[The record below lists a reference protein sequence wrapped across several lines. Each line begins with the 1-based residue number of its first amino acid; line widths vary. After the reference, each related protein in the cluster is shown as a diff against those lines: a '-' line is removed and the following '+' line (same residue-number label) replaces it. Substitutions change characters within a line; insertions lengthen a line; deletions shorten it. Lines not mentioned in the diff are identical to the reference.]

1 MAPSLSQARL
11 LRSFQGSTNNMQP
24 ASAKIR
30 VALVGTGY
38 YSQFH
43 IDGWQKHPEAQLC
56 AVCDLD
62 QSRAATTAR
71 EHAIAASYTD
81 VARMLLEV
89 KPDVIDIVTP
99 PATHASVVEQAIGK
113 VPYAVCQK
121 PLTGIYAQA
130 LALTQK
136 AETHH
141 TTLLV
146 HENFRFTPW
155 FREVKRLIDSGHFGR
170 LYGVTFRLRPGDGQG
185 LSAYLDRQPHFQ
197 KMPRLLV
204 AETAIHLIDAFRFLA
219 GEVKGV
225 YAQLRRL
232 NPAIAGEDAG
242 IIVFEFDSGAAGI
255 FDGNRLN
262 EHPAANQRRT
272 MGELWVEGERGVLRL
287 DGEARLW
294 FKPHGQP
301 EQEHVYDQGRT
312 DSFGGGA
319 SQALQAHVIDGI
331 KRGTPLQNL
340 ARNYLENIRIQEAV
354 YRSHETGCRI
364 DLASFQTGDA

>member
-1 MAPSLSQARL
+1 MPHAA
-11 LRSFQGSTNNMQP
+11 
-24 ASAKIR
+24 AKTR

-43 IDGWQKHPEAQLC
+43 IDGWQKHPEAELC

-62 QSRAATTAR
+62 PNRAAAAAR
-71 EHAIAASYTD
+71 EHAITASYTD

-99 PATHASVVEQAIGK
+99 PATHALVVEQAIGK
-113 VPYAVCQK
+113 VPFAVCQK
-121 PLTGIYAQA
+121 PFTGNYTQA

-136 AETHH
+136 AEASS

-155 FREVKRLIDSGHFGR
+155 FRETKRLIDSGHLGR
-170 LYGVTFRLRPGDGQG
+170 LHGITFRLRPGDGQG
-185 LSAYLDRQPHFQ
+185 PSAYLDRQPYFQ

-204 AETAIHLIDAFRFLA
+204 TETAVHLIDAFRFLA
-219 GEVKGV
+219 GEVKSV

-232 NPAIAGEDAG
+232 NPLIAGEDAG
-242 IIVFEFDSGAAGI
+242 IIVFEFANGVAGI

-272 MGELWVEGERGVLRL
+272 MGELWVEGEKGVLRL

-301 EQEHVYDQGRT
+301 EQEHVYDRGRT

-319 SQALQAHVIDGI
+319 SQTLQAHVIDSI
-331 KRGTPLQNL
+331 KRGAPVQNL
-340 ARNYLENIRIQEAV
+340 ARSYLENIRIQEAV

-364 DLASFQTGDA
+364 DLTNFQIGAA